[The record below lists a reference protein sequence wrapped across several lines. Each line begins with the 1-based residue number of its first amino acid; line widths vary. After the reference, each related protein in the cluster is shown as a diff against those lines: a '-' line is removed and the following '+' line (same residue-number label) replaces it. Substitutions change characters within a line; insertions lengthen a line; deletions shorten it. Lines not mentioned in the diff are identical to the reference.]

1 MKGNNMKDAYK
12 KSGVDIELANSII
25 NKVKPMINSTHI
37 PGVMNEIGNFA
48 GLFSLS
54 QEKIEDPVLVSG
66 TDGVGTKLMIANLI
80 NKHDT
85 IGIDLVA
92 MCVNDILTCGA
103 KPIFFLDYLATGK
116 LEKSKMVDIIKGIT
130 RGCKKAGC
138 ALLGGETAEMP
149 GFYPKGEYDLSGFAV
164 GIVERKKIITGE
176 NIKPGDILIGLASS
190 GLHSN
195 GFSLVRKI
203 LLEQG
208 KMDLN
213 ELPGNLDTS
222 LGEELLKPTRI
233 YVSEVLSLLEKFQ
246 IKGIAHI
253 TGGGFYDNIPRILPQ
268 GTAAHICKDNWPHLP
283 IFKLIQ
289 DKGEISDKEMYH
301 TFNMGIGLV
310 MIATA
315 EQKKSILQD
324 LKLAGELAF
333 HIGEVITQN
342 GSDEKRICIY

>member
-1 MKGNNMKDAYK
+1 MNNAYK
-12 KSGVDIELANSII
+12 KAGVDIELAGRII
-25 NKVKPMINSTHI
+25 DKVKPMIHSTRI
-37 PGVMNEIGNFA
+37 PGVMSEIGHFA

-54 QEKIEDPVLVSG
+54 QQQIKDPVMVSG
-66 TDGVGTKLMIANLI
+66 TDGVGTKLVIANLMQ
-80 NKHDT
+80 KHDS

-116 LEKSKMVDIIKGIT
+116 LEEDKMIAIIKGIT
-130 RGCKKAGC
+130 DGCKKAGC

-149 GFYPKGEYDLSGFAV
+149 GFYPEGEYDLSGFAV

-176 NIKPGDILIGLASS
+176 NIKLGDIIIGLASS

-195 GFSLVRKI
+195 GFSMVRKI
-203 LLEQG
+203 LLEQE

-213 ELPGNLDTS
+213 EMPENFTIS
-222 LGEELLKPTRI
+222 LGEVLIKPTRI
-233 YVSEVLSLLEKFQ
+233 YVTGILSLIKKFQ

-268 GTAAHICKDNWPHLP
+268 GAAANIYTDNWPQLP

-289 DKGEISDKEMYH
+289 DKGEITDKEMHH
-301 TFNMGIGLV
+301 TFNMGIGLIIV
-310 MIATA
+310 VAL
-315 EQKKSILQD
+315 EQQETILRD
-324 LKLAGELAF
+324 LNDSGELAYP
-333 HIGEVITQN
+333 IGEVIPQ
-342 GSDEKRICIY
+342 SDPKERIYINKH

>member
-1 MKGNNMKDAYK
+1 MKDAYK

-25 NKVKPMINSTHI
+25 DQVKPMIHSTHI

-54 QEKIEDPVLVSG
+54 QEKIENPVLVSG
-66 TDGVGTKLMIANLI
+66 TDGVGTKLMIANLMR
-80 NKHDT
+80 KHNT

-116 LEKSKMVDIIKGIT
+116 LKKSKMVDIIKGIT

-176 NIKPGDILIGLASS
+176 NIQPGDILIGLASS

-203 LLEQG
+203 LLEQE
-208 KMDLN
+208 KIDLN
-213 ELPGNLDTS
+213 EFPGNLNIS

-233 YVSEVLSLLEKFQ
+233 YVNGILSLLEKFQ

-268 GTAAHICKDNWPHLP
+268 GTAANIYKDNWPHLS
-283 IFKLIQ
+283 IFKFIQ
-289 DKGEISDKEMYH
+289 D
-301 TFNMGIGLV
+301 
-310 MIATA
+310 
-315 EQKKSILQD
+315 
-324 LKLAGELAF
+324 
-333 HIGEVITQN
+333 
-342 GSDEKRICIY
+342 

>member
-1 MKGNNMKDAYK
+1 MKDAYK

-25 NKVKPMINSTHI
+25 DKVKPMINSTHT
-37 PGVMNEIGNFA
+37 PGVMNEIGHFA

-66 TDGVGTKLMIANLI
+66 TDGVGTKLMIANLMK
-80 NKHDT
+80 KHNT

-130 RGCKKAGC
+130 QGCKKAGC

-164 GIVERKKIITGE
+164 GIVERKRIITGE
-176 NIKPGDILIGLASS
+176 NIKPGDILIGMASS

-203 LLEQG
+203 LLEQE
-208 KMDLN
+208 KIDLN
-213 ELPGNLDTS
+213 EFPGNLNIS

-233 YVSEVLSLLEKFQ
+233 YVNGILSLLEKFQ

-268 GTAAHICKDNWPHLP
+268 ATAAIIYKENWPHLS
-283 IFKLIQ
+283 IFELIQ
-289 DKGEISDKEMYH
+289 DKAKIGDKEMYH

-310 MIATA
+310 IVIAQ
-315 EQKKSILQD
+315 EEKSSVLQILKETGQS
-324 LKLAGELAF
+324 AY
-333 HIGEVITQN
+333 HIGEVVSKSGFKEIVN
-342 GSDEKRICIY
+342 IN

>member
-1 MKGNNMKDAYK
+1 MKDAYK

-25 NKVKPMINSTHI
+25 DKVKPMIHSTHI

-66 TDGVGTKLMIANLI
+66 TDGVGTKLMIANLMK
-80 NKHDT
+80 KHNT

-103 KPIFFLDYLATGK
+103 KPVFFLDYLATGK
-116 LEKSKMVDIIKGIT
+116 LEKSKMVDIIEGIT
-130 RGCKKAGC
+130 QGCKKAGC

-164 GIVERKKIITGE
+164 GIVERKKMITAE

-203 LLEQG
+203 LLEQE
-208 KMDLN
+208 KIDLN
-213 ELPGNLDTS
+213 EFSGNLNIS

-233 YVSEVLSLLEKFQ
+233 YVNGILSLLEKFQ

-268 GTAAHICKDNWPHLP
+268 GTAANIYKDSWPHLP

-289 DKGEISDKEMYH
+289 DKGEIGDKEMYH

-310 MIATA
+310 MIVAV

-324 LKLAGELAF
+324 LKQAGELVF
-333 HIGEVITQN
+333 HIGEIVTQD

>member
-1 MKGNNMKDAYK
+1 
-12 KSGVDIELANSII
+12 
-25 NKVKPMINSTHI
+25 
-37 PGVMNEIGNFA
+37 
-48 GLFSLS
+48 
-54 QEKIEDPVLVSG
+54 
-66 TDGVGTKLMIANLI
+66 MIANLMK
-80 NKHDT
+80 KHNT

-116 LEKSKMVDIIKGIT
+116 LEKSKMVDIIEGIT
-130 RGCKKAGC
+130 QGCKKAGC

-149 GFYPKGEYDLSGFAV
+149 GFYPRGEYDLSGFAV
-164 GIVERKKIITGE
+164 GIVERKKMITGG
-176 NIKPGDILIGLASS
+176 NIKPGDTLIGLASS

-203 LLEQG
+203 LLEQE
-208 KMDLN
+208 KIDLN
-213 ELPGNLDTS
+213 KFPGNLNIS

-233 YVSEVLSLLEKFQ
+233 YVKGILSLLQKFQ

-268 GTAAHICKDNWPHLP
+268 GTAVNIYKEHWPHLS

-289 DKGEISDKEMYH
+289 DKGKISDKEMYH

-310 MIATA
+310 IIIAA
-315 EQKKSILQD
+315 EQKESILQN
-324 LKLAGELAF
+324 LKDSGEPAY
-333 HIGEVITQN
+333 HIGKVITQN
-342 GSDEKRICIY
+342 DSEKRVYIH

>member
-1 MKGNNMKDAYK
+1 MKDAYK
-12 KSGVDIELANSII
+12 KSGVDIKLANSII
-25 NKVKPMINSTHI
+25 NKVKPMIHSTHI
-37 PGVMNEIGNFA
+37 PGVMNEIGHFA

-208 KMDLN
+208 KMDLM
-213 ELPGNLDTS
+213 GC
-222 LGEELLKPTRI
+222 R
-233 YVSEVLSLLEKFQ
+233 
-246 IKGIAHI
+246 
-253 TGGGFYDNIPRILPQ
+253 
-268 GTAAHICKDNWPHLP
+268 
-283 IFKLIQ
+283 
-289 DKGEISDKEMYH
+289 EI
-301 TFNMGIGLV
+301 
-310 MIATA
+310 
-315 EQKKSILQD
+315 
-324 LKLAGELAF
+324 
-333 HIGEVITQN
+333 
-342 GSDEKRICIY
+342 

>member
-1 MKGNNMKDAYK
+1 MKDAYK

-25 NKVKPMINSTHI
+25 DKVKPMIHSTHI

-116 LEKSKMVDIIKGIT
+116 LEKSKMFDIIKGIT
-130 RGCKKAGC
+130 QGCKKAGC

-203 LLEQG
+203 LLEQE
-208 KMDLN
+208 KIELN
-213 ELPGNLDTS
+213 EFLGNLNIS

-233 YVSEVLSLLEKFQ
+233 YVNGILSLLEKFQ

-253 TGGGFYDNIPRILPQ
+253 TGGGFYNNIPRILPH
-268 GTAAHICKDNWPHLP
+268 GTAAHIYKDSWPHLS

-289 DKGEISDKEMYH
+289 DKGKISDKEMYH

-310 MIATA
+310 MIVAA

-324 LKLAGELAF
+324 LKQSGESAY
-333 HIGEVITQN
+333 HIGEVITQD